1 MSWEYINDAVRELL
15 LFYVIWI
22 VEAAVVDCDKLSE
35 WCLGGGG
42 RAAAGIKRAECES
55 DDLRLL
61 WQL

>member
-1 MSWEYINDAVRELL
+1 
-15 LFYVIWI
+15 

-61 WQL
+61 